1 MKLNRF
7 AGFAWGVLAYNLAVI
22 LWGAYVRASGS
33 GAGCGDHWPKCNGQI
48 IPRPEQIET
57 LIEFSHRVTTAF
69 SGLLVIAMVVWAYR
83 AFAKGSPVR
92 LGAVLSFVFVL
103 IEGLVGAVQVR
114 LGLTGDN
121 ASVGRAVIGSIHL
134 VNTFLL
140 IAAMLLTAWWAS
152 GGRPLRLRGQGWMG
166 GLLLG
171 ALVLMLLLGATGAVT
186 ALGDTLFPA
195 ETLHEGLMQ
204 DLDPTAH
211 FLIRLRIYHP
221 MLAIGVG
228 IYTVVLGWLART
240 YRPSR
245 STVLLSYALTGVF
258 LLQLVVGAVNVYLLA
273 PIWMQLFH
281 LLMAQIVWL
290 ALVLLGAEILAE
302 QPDRLPATVPA
313 VTPARAG

>member
-7 AGFAWGVLAYNLAVI
+7 AGFAWGVLAYNLLVI

-103 IEGLVGAVQVR
+103 IEGLVGALQVR

-134 VNTFLL
+134 INTFLL

-152 GGRPLRLRGQGWMG
+152 GGRSLRLSGQGWFG
-166 GLLLG
+166 G
-171 ALVLMLLLGATGAVT
+171 ALLIGALLMLLLGASGAVT
-186 ALGDTLFPA
+186 ALGDTLFPVD
-195 ETLHEGLMQ
+195 TLHEGLMQ

-211 FLIRLRIYHP
+211 FMVRLRIYHP
-221 MLAIGVG
+221 MLAIAVGV
-228 IYTVVLGWLART
+228 YTVVLGWLART
-240 YRPSR
+240 YRPSPTTAR
-245 STVLLSYALTGVF
+245 LSYVLTGVF
-258 LLQLVVGAVNVYLLA
+258 LFQLVVGAVNVYLLA

-281 LLMAQIVWL
+281 LLVAQIVWL
-290 ALVLLGAEILAE
+290 ALVLLGAEVLAE
-302 QPDRLPATVPA
+302 QPERVPVA
-313 VTPARAG
+313 AAAAPARAG

>member
-7 AGFAWGVLAYNLAVI
+7 AGFAWGVLVYNLAVI

-69 SGLLVIAMVVWAYR
+69 SGLLVIAMVIWAYR

-92 LGAVLSFVFVL
+92 QGAVLSFVFVL
-103 IEGLVGAVQVR
+103 AEGLVGALQVR

-134 VNTFLL
+134 LNTFLL

-152 GGRPLRLRGQGWMG
+152 GGQALRLRGQGWIAW
-166 GLLLG
+166 LLLG
-171 ALVLMLLLGATGAVT
+171 AVLLMLLLGASGAVT
-186 ALGDTLFPA
+186 ALGDTLFPVDS
-195 ETLHEGLMQ
+195 LHEGLIQ

-211 FLIRLRIYHP
+211 FMVRLRIYHP

-240 YRPSR
+240 SRPSR
-245 STVLLSYALTGVF
+245 STVLLSYVLTGVF

-281 LLMAQIVWL
+281 LLMAQVVWF
-290 ALVLLGAEILAE
+290 ALVLLGAAILAE
-302 QPDRLPATVPA
+302 EPDQLPAVAPA
-313 VTPARAG
+313 AAPARVG

>member
-1 MKLNRF
+1 MELNRF
-7 AGFAWGVLAYNLAVI
+7 AKYAWGVLVYNLAVI

-69 SGLLVIAMVVWAYR
+69 SGVLVIAMVVWAYR
-83 AFAKGSPVR
+83 AYAKGNPVR
-92 LGAVLSFVFVL
+92 QGAVLSFVFVL
-103 IEGLVGAVQVR
+103 AEGLVGAVQVR

-140 IAAMLLTAWWAS
+140 IGAMLLTAWWAS
-152 GGRPLRLRGQGWMG
+152 GGRQLRLRGQGWMG
-166 GLLLG
+166 TLLLVG
-171 ALVLMLLLGATGAVT
+171 VLLMLLLGASGAVT
-186 ALGDTLFPA
+186 ALGDTLFPV
-195 ETLHEGLMQ
+195 ETLREGLMQ

-211 FLIRLRIYHP
+211 FMIRLRIYHP
-221 MLAIGVG
+221 MLAIAVG
-228 IYTVVLGWLART
+228 IFTVLLGWLART

-245 STVLLSYALTGVF
+245 STTRLSYVLTGVF
-258 LLQLVVGAVNVYLLA
+258 LFQLVVGAVNVYLLA

-281 LLMAQIVWL
+281 LLMAQVVWL
-290 ALVLLGAEILAE
+290 ALVLLGAEVLAE
-302 QPDRLPATVPA
+302 EPDPAPAAVPA
-313 VTPARAG
+313 ASVARAG